1 MSDTHT
7 APAGWYPEPDGR
19 EGQRWW
25 DGTRWTEYATPLA
38 APPQP
43 HSQQQSRAWA
53 PYDAEARARVPEGTP
68 VDTVWIWLVVALP
81 ILPVVA
87 FLFWDVEGYLLRS
100 VAAPDDPMVQLQMYA
115 DPAYLTSVVLGWA
128 VYGVSVW
135 FAYLDTTALR
145 ALGYPRRFHWAWT
158 FLSPLIYAIG
168 RSVVVRRQSGRGSA
182 PMWVAIALNVIVLI
196 VLFVWIG
203 AVVTNVVGATV
214 SMYGS
219 I

>member
-43 HSQQQSRAWA
+43 HSQQRSQASA

-100 VAAPDDPMVQLQMYA
+100 MAAPDDPMVQLQMYA
-115 DPAYLTSVVLGWA
+115 DS
-128 VYGVSVW
+128 
-135 FAYLDTTALR
+135 
-145 ALGYPRRFHWAWT
+145 
-158 FLSPLIYAIG
+158 
-168 RSVVVRRQSGRGSA
+168 
-182 PMWVAIALNVIVLI
+182 
-196 VLFVWIG
+196 
-203 AVVTNVVGATV
+203 
-214 SMYGS
+214 
-219 I
+219 